1 MMKKILQITDSL
13 VRHGTETFIVNV
25 LKNINRSEFQFDF
38 LLFKCEI
45 PEDYT
50 EIVKQ
55 LGSQIYYTPSR
66 NEGFRTYCKGLD
78 AFFEKHSKAYIA
90 VHFSGCTMS
99 TLMPLYYA
107 KKYGIPIRII
117 HAHSSSYSGIH
128 NYILH
133 KFNKFRLKTL
143 ATHALACSA
152 EAAKWFFSKTPFER
166 DNIIVRNGI
175 QYDDFIFSD
184 EIRQSV
190 RRRLNIDSST
200 FILGHVGYFMP
211 VKNHTFLI
219 DVFCEFNKRY
229 DSTKLLLIGEG
240 KLKEEIS
247 EKVKKL
253 GIAHKVLFL
262 GSRSDV
268 NQLLQAFDCFVFP
281 SLYEGLPFSIIEAQV
296 AGLPVLASDRI
307 SKETQISTNIEY
319 LDINKSPQY
328 WAEKIL
334 LKLKESSNRHFNV
347 EQYPSFS
354 INHTIKQLTDIYNS

>member
-1 MMKKILQITDSL
+1 MKKILQITDSL
-13 VRHGTETFIVNV
+13 ARHGTETFIVNV
-25 LKNINRSEFQFDF
+25 LKDINRLKIQFDF
-38 LLFKCEI
+38 LLFK
-45 PEDYT
+45 PKVVGDYT

-66 NEGFRTYCKGLD
+66 NLGFRGYCNGLD
-78 AFFEKHSKAYIA
+78 TFFKEHSKVYVA
-90 VHFSGCTMS
+90 VHFSSCTMS

-107 KKYGIPIRII
+107 KKYAIPIRII

-133 KFNKFRLKTL
+133 KINKFRLNTL

-152 EAAKWFFSKTPFER
+152 EAAKWFFSNTRFEKGYV
-166 DNIIVRNGI
+166 IVRNGI
-175 QYDDFIFSD
+175 QYDDFMFSD
-184 EIRQSV
+184 EVRQMIRHK
-190 RRRLNIDSST
+190 LNIDTDT
-200 FILGHVGYFMP
+200 FVLGHVGYFMP

-219 DVFCEFNKRY
+219 DVFYEFSKCY
-229 DSTKLLLIGEG
+229 DATKLLLIGEG
-240 KLKEEIS
+240 KLKEEIL
-247 EKVKKL
+247 EKVRKL
-253 GIAHKVLFL
+253 GLEHKVLFL

-307 SKETQISTNIEY
+307 SKETQISSNIEY

-334 LKLKESSNRHFNV
+334 LRLNEFQNRHFRA
-347 EQYPSFS
+347 EQCPYFS
-354 INHTIKQLTDIYNS
+354 IDHTIKQLINIYNS